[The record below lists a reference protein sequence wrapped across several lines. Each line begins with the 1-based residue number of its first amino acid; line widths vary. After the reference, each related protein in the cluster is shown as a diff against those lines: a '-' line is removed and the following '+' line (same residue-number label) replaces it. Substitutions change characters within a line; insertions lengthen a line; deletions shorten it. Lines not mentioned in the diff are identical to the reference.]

1 MNRIKQ
7 TFWKPYDLVTPK
19 AYYRCSLNAHKRT
32 MLPVSQYFFLHTY
45 RISFSSHLL
54 GQFRQ
59 RTNVATNSTQT
70 FTAHMS
76 AMADLLHSEE
86 RLLQEQQLLHGRI
99 KVYYRRALNQRH
111 TPLPAQSTG
120 VRTALHF
127 PS

>member
-1 MNRIKQ
+1 MLTKGLCCQFLSIIQNIIFQSFAWAIQ
-7 TFWKPYDLVTPK
+7 T
-19 AYYRCSLNAHKRT
+19 
-32 MLPVSQYFFLHTY
+32 
-45 RISFSSHLL
+45 
-54 GQFRQ
+54 G
-59 RTNVATNSTQT
+59 TNVATNSTQT